1 MTRMRTVKI
10 PLEVS
15 LVVVRRD
22 TKATAKK
29 NVFAF
34 MSAKLLLTRYCI
46 GTVNFEVV
54 ARLCAQLPRSSIMI
68 SYCGT
73 FCHSVKLSYIVSF
86 RTSPLYFQN
95 SFNEGEMG

>member
-15 LVVVRRD
+15 LVVVKRD
-22 TKATAKK
+22 TKGTAKK

-46 GTVNFEVV
+46 GTVNVEAV
-54 ARLCAQLPRSSIMI
+54 AKLCAQLPRSSSSIMI

-73 FCHSVKLSYIVSF
+73 FCHAAILS
-86 RTSPLYFQN
+86 
-95 SFNEGEMG
+95 